1 MARRARGGGRAP
13 AWAAA
18 DACVA
23 IAIALRE
30 VARAVEDVRSEAAQA
45 RGCLSGYF
53 VSGRGRKAPLTD
65 NVLNGDLPRVPVF
78 VGRHLTVPT
87 CPKAGGLSGRQDHSA
102 WVVARGCACRFSP
115 SGSGS
120 AGARSLPRRFRFRGH
135 CQLWEVSAERSEQ
148 VCRDRLVEQYVHDF
162 ADGDLLALTSAERR
176 APRQ

>member
-1 MARRARGGGRAP
+1 MGRRRRERGDRDSAPGGR
-13 AWAAA
+13 
-18 DACVA
+18 
-23 IAIALRE
+23 
-30 VARAVEDVRSEAAQA
+30 
-45 RGCLSGYF
+45 
-53 VSGRGRKAPLTD
+53 SGRGGRSIRGCA
-65 NVLNGDLPRVPVF
+65 GEGVPVG
-78 VGRHLTVPT
+78 VLRERSGSEGAVDRQRAQRRPASRAGVRRTASDRSDPGHDALVPT

-162 ADGDLLALTSAERR
+162 ADGDLLALDHDC
-176 APRQ
+176 